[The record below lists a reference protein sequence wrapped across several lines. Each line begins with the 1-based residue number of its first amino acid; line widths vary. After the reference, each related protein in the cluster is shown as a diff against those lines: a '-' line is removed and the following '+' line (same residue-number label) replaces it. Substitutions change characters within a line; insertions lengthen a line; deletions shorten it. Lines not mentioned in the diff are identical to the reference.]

1 MQKYLINLFSKS
13 IWSIAMRLV
22 PKQFETGKRRK
33 HNFEED
39 YNENGKIKLQQTTRS
54 F

>member
-1 MQKYLINLFSKS
+1 
-13 IWSIAMRLV
+13 MRLV

-54 F
+54 FWTHIFFNSVILTLTL